1 MEQLFDALKRAF
13 ANTHAMYIKSHGY
26 HWNGV
31 GNDFPQYHAFFE
43 TIYSEVYNAIDS
55 FAEHIRACGA
65 YAPASYTELASL
77 TDIQDE
83 LGVPPLLDMSQVLYA
98 DNQTVL
104 NSLRTAYEVAEAAG
118 EIGLSNYL
126 QDRYDVHTK
135 HAWQLRSTLR
145 TNS

>member
-1 MEQLFDALKRAF
+1 MELLDALKRAF

-31 GNDFPQYHAFFE
+31 GNNFPQYHAFFE
-43 TIYSEVYNAIDS
+43 AIYSEVYGAIDS
-55 FAEHIRACGA
+55 FAEHIRACGG
-65 YAPASYTELASL
+65 YAPASYTELSSL
-77 TDIQDE
+77 TEIQDE
-83 LGVPPLLDMSQVLYA
+83 LGVPQMLDMIGRLYS
-98 DNQTVL
+98 DNQIVL
-104 NSLRTAYEVAEAAG
+104 NSLKTAYQAAEDAG

-145 TNS
+145 LNP

>member
-1 MEQLFDALKRAF
+1 MEQLLDALKRAF

-43 TIYSEVYNAIDS
+43 SIYSEVYGAIDS
-55 FAEHIRACGA
+55 FAEHIRACGG
-65 YAPASYTELASL
+65 YAPASYSELVSL
-77 TDIQDE
+77 TDIEDE
-83 LGVPPLLDMSQVLYA
+83 HGVPAMLDMVKQLYS

-104 NSLRTAYEVAEAAG
+104 NSLRTAYQAAEAAG

-145 TNS
+145 ANP

>member
-1 MEQLFDALKRAF
+1 MEQLLDALKRAF

-43 TIYSEVYNAIDS
+43 TIYSELYESIDS
-55 FAEHIRACGA
+55 FAEHIRACSA
-65 YAPASYTELASL
+65 YAPASYTQLASL
-77 TDIQDE
+77 TEIEDE
-83 LGVPPLLDMSQVLYA
+83 LGVPTMLDMIQVLYT
-98 DNQTVL
+98 DNQIVL
-104 NSLRTAYEVAEAAG
+104 DSLRVAYKAAEAAG

-126 QDRYDVHTK
+126 QDRYDAHTK

-145 TNS
+145 TGA

>member
-1 MEQLFDALKRAF
+1 MEQLLDALKRAF

-31 GNDFPQYHAFFE
+31 GANFPQYHAFFE
-43 TIYSEVYNAIDS
+43 SIYEELYGAIDS

-65 YAPASYTELASL
+65 YAPASYSELSSLAS
-77 TDIQDE
+77 IQDE
-83 LGVPPLLDMSQVLYA
+83 RGVPSMLEMIQVLYS
-98 DNQTVL
+98 DNQIVL
-104 NSLRTAYEVAEAAG
+104 DSLRAAYEAAEEAG

-126 QDRYDVHTK
+126 QDRYDAHMK

-145 TNS
+145 QNP

>member
-1 MEQLFDALKRAF
+1 MEQLLDALKRAF
-13 ANTHAMYIKSHGY
+13 ANTHAMYIKSHGF

-43 TIYSEVYNAIDS
+43 TIYSEVYGSIDS
-55 FAEHIRACGA
+55 FAEHIRACGG
-65 YAPASYTELASL
+65 YAPASYTELSRLA
-77 TDIQDE
+77 DIQDE
-83 LGVPPLLDMSQVLYA
+83 LGVPPMLEMVQILYS
-98 DNQTVL
+98 DNQVVL
-104 NSLRTAYEVAEAAG
+104 NSLRTAYQAAEAAG

-145 TNS
+145 TNP